1 MVGYAYDPEW
11 FSMYPTSQD
20 DGSDGEMSDW
30 DRYAAEQYEVLLA
43 EEAYEQENE

>member
-1 MVGYAYDPEW
+1 
-11 FSMYPTSQD
+11 MYPTSQD

-30 DRYAAEQYEVLLA
+30 DHYAAEQYEVLLA